1 VGLKVTIKRGR
12 PYAPAVFFLFLL
24 FAASAHATGLRGAI
38 VIGNTEVM
46 SYSVVYEL
54 DRNNNLSGYS
64 VCDINGSEETKARI
78 RGTYDPKTRSLN
90 FEEVAVISTRSKV
103 PVSEFCLMKVS
114 GRFEKKNGRTM
125 FNGTFTSKSRDPG
138 LLCESGSIVMMMED
152 DADVLAKRA
161 AKALEKLPPPAEAPL
176 PEPEW
181 TRNVVEVEA
190 GSLTELRI
198 ESPVVQLDLVDDRF
212 QDGDRITVLKNN
224 AVILD
229 ALEITNRVKSFRFDL
244 EKEGKE
250 VTFTILAEDE
260 GAISLTTVKASI
272 RSGSQVHLLMVSLS
286 KGESARIVLKL
297 P

>member
-1 VGLKVTIKRGR
+1 MIKRGR
-12 PYAPAVFFLFLL
+12 LYAAAVFFLILL
-24 FAASAHATGLRGAI
+24 SPASAQATGLRGAI
-38 VIGNTEVM
+38 VIANTEVM
-46 SYSVVYEL
+46 SYSIVYDL

-64 VCDINGSEETKARI
+64 VCDINGNEETKARI

-90 FEEVAVISTRSKV
+90 FEEVAVIHTRSKV

-125 FNGTFTSKSRDPG
+125 FNGTFTSESHDPE

-152 DADVLAKRA
+152 DANALVKRA
-161 AKALEKLPPPAEAPL
+161 AKALEKLPPPAEAP
-176 PEPEW
+176 EW
-181 TRNVVEVEA
+181 TRNVMEVEA

-229 ALEITNRVKSFRFDL
+229 ALEITNRVKSFRIDL

-250 VTFTILAEDE
+250 VAFTIVAEDE